1 MVKNISMKKIFLSLA
16 VFLLL
21 SAHCLAG
28 EWNLSGNLNQGRE
41 SFPSVIFN
49 NGNVLVA
56 GGIGS
61 PSAVLSSCEI
71 YEASTGIWSLTDS
84 MTFVRRDF
92 PLVKFR
98 HNGLEKILVAG
109 GTQSIVGE
117 IFDP

>member
-1 MVKNISMKKIFLSLA
+1 MKKIIFSLA
-16 VFLLL
+16 AFFLLL
-21 SAHCLAG
+21 STPCLAG
-28 EWNLSGNLNQGRE
+28 EWNLTGSLNQGRE
-41 SFPSVIFN
+41 SFPSVIFD

-61 PSAVLSSCEI
+61 PFAVLSSCEI
-71 YEASTGIWSLTDS
+71 YDASTGIWSLTDS

-98 HNGLEKILVAG
+98 HNSLEKILVAG